1 MFRKNI
7 LLLSMNLN
15 TRVVISKEYEKTRR
29 IGEVKKKK
37 KTIVNI
43 IFIMVKNIV
52 SCSDIA
58 SKNFKLEN
66 KKKKNR
72 KTQKY

>member
-7 LLLSMNLN
+7 LFLSMNLN

-37 KTIVNI
+37 TIVNI

-52 SCSDIA
+52 SCSDIV

-66 KKKKNR
+66 KKKNR